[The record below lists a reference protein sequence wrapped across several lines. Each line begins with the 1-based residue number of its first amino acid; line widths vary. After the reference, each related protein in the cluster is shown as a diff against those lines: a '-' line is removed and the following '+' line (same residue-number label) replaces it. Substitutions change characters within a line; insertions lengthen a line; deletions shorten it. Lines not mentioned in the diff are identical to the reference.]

1 MDCLLLLFGFILI
14 GNLVENWRRFEQQY
28 DVYVVVSGVVSKGDK
43 IQGMILFYV
52 LGLDVIDV
60 YNIFMWIEDED
71 KIKLVDIKKKF
82 KEYCNLRKNVIYER
96 YGFNMRIQK
105 EGEFVDVFVIEF

>member
-1 MDCLLLLFGFILI
+1 
-14 GNLVENWRRFEQQY
+14 
-28 DVYVVVSGVVSKGDK
+28 
-43 IQGMILFYV
+43 MILFYV

-82 KEYCNLRKNVIYER
+82 KEYCNLRKKCDLWEIWV
-96 YGFNMRIQK
+96 
-105 EGEFVDVFVIEF
+105 

>member
-1 MDCLLLLFGFILI
+1 
-14 GNLVENWRRFEQQY
+14 
-28 DVYVVVSGVVSKGDK
+28 
-43 IQGMILFYV
+43 MILFYV

>member
-1 MDCLLLLFGFILI
+1 
-14 GNLVENWRRFEQQY
+14 
-28 DVYVVVSGVVSKGDK
+28 
-43 IQGMILFYV
+43 MILFYV

-96 YGFNMRIQK
+96 YGFNMRI
-105 EGEFVDVFVIEF
+105 